1 MKLNEF
7 LNEADYELSPQ
18 QRMLANI
25 GRVLGVQAEQVKDDA
40 LANTMAKIGNE
51 LTNVGR
57 SFAPTSLKDVADRT
71 DLPVDV
77 VKKIVMYGKKVA
89 DATAQI
95 KKDHKDGGLNDHIE
109 EKSKGLYY
117 YVNKNKKS
125 GKTPRKKGAKGAPTD
140 QDWKDAAKTA
150 KENVEETTSAGGV
163 AAVAMPLGDMQ
174 SRTGPKKN
182 KKPTKRSK
190 DK

>member
-89 DATAQI
+89 DATVQI
-95 KKDHKDGGLNDHIE
+95 KKDQ
-109 EKSKGLYY
+109 
-117 YVNKNKKS
+117 
-125 GKTPRKKGAKGAPTD
+125 RR
-140 QDWKDAAKTA
+140 
-150 KENVEETTSAGGV
+150 
-163 AAVAMPLGDMQ
+163 
-174 SRTGPKKN
+174 RT
-182 KKPTKRSK
+182 
-190 DK
+190 